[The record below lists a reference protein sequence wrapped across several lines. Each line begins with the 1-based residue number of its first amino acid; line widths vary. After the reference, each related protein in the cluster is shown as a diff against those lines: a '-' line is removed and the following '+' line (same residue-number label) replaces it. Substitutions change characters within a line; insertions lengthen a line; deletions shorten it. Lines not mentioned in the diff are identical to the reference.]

1 MDLKHTIILEALRLF
16 SLKGYLSTSVQDII
30 DAAGTSKG
38 GFYNHFKS
46 KEELFHAVLDEAR
59 KIWRVNNLAGLEA
72 IPSPVDKVK
81 RLLINFKDVYLQDT
95 RCLPGGCI
103 FVTLSVELDDQMP
116 DLAHE
121 VNKGFE
127 GLKSMIHALLERGKA
142 SGELKPSTDTQAV
155 TEMIF
160 AGILGATVIYGVD
173 KSAEKLDRT
182 IDAMLDYLS
191 RLAPEG
197 RGKDDPKGLSP
208 HEKEVDQALQ
218 DPPRTA
224 PRPERRTSWL

>member
-1 MDLKHTIILEALRLF
+1 MDLKQTIILEALRLF
-16 SLKGYLSTSVQDII
+16 SLKGYLSTSVRDII

-38 GFYNHFKS
+38 GFYNHFRS

-59 KIWRVNNLAGLEA
+59 RIWRVNNLAGLEA
-72 IPSPVDKVK
+72 IPSPVEKVK
-81 RLLINFKDVYLQDT
+81 RLLSNFKDIYLQDT

-127 GLKSMIHALLERGKA
+127 GLKAMIHGLLERGRE
-142 SGELKPSTDTQAV
+142 SGEIKASTDTKAV

-173 KSAEKLDRT
+173 KSSEKLDRT
-182 IDAMLDYLS
+182 IQALLDYLS

-197 RGKDDPKGLSP
+197 RGREGRNVPTPQEEG
-208 HEKEVDQALQ
+208 VD
-218 DPPRTA
+218 RV
-224 PRPERRTSWL
+224 

>member
-1 MDLKHTIILEALRLF
+1 MDLKQTIILEALRLF

-30 DAAGTSKG
+30 GAAGASKG

-59 KIWRVNNLAGLEA
+59 KIWRENNLAGLEA
-72 IPSPVDKVK
+72 IPTPVEKVK
-81 RLLINFKDVYLQDT
+81 KLLTNFKDIYLRDT

-127 GLKSMIHALLERGKA
+127 GLKSMINGLLERGRE
-142 SGELKPSTDTQAV
+142 SGELKAATDTQAV

-160 AGILGATVIYGVD
+160 AGLLGATVIYGVD

-182 IDAMLDYLS
+182 INAMLDYLS
-191 RLAPEG
+191 RLAPD
-197 RGKDDPKGLSP
+197 R
-208 HEKEVDQALQ
+208 
-218 DPPRTA
+218 
-224 PRPERRTSWL
+224 